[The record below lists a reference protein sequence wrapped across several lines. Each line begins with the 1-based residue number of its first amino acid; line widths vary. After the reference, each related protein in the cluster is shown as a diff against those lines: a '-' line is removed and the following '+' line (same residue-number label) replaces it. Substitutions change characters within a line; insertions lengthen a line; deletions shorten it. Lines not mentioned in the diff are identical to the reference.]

1 MLSSTP
7 AGEANH
13 RAGTETA
20 ATNIHGDLLYFND
33 LVLVLK
39 ICFPRFLAG
48 AIQKYKGVSVQVHNR
63 RVKHLLMIKCIVRLG
78 SFRGTVEFS
87 GH

>member
-20 ATNIHGDLLYFND
+20 ATNIHGDLLFFND

-39 ICFPRFLAG
+39 ICFLRFLAA
-48 AIQKYKGVSVQVHNR
+48 AIHECKGVSVQFHNR
-63 RVKHLLMIKCIVRLG
+63 RVKHLLMIKCIVRIG
-78 SFRGTVEFS
+78 SFRGAVEFS
-87 GH
+87 GC